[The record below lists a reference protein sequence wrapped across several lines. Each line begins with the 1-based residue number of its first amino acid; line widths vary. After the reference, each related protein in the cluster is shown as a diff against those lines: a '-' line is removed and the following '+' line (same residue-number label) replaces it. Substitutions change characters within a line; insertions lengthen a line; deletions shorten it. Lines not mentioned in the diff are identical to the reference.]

1 MCGEKLKFGT
11 NVTKNPGSPPRVRGK
26 AEVRH
31 ERDQEPGITPACAGK
46 RHCPRFRPGKT
57 RDHPR
62 VCGEKSSLMQMD
74 VGPLGS
80 PPRMRGKGELPK
92 DTKDYFGITPAY
104 AGKRQRRAT
113 ACTWLRDHPRV
124 CGEKDA
130 ICKSCPAR
138 QGSPSRMRGKAGWPL
153 CGLPCIG
160 ITPAYAGK
168 SQPWRSY
175 SQRRWDH
182 PRVCGEKR
190 PAVDGKRPLR
200 GSPPHV
206 RGKVKDPVPVSALV
220 GITPAYAGK
229 SQPWRSYS
237 QRRWDHPRVC
247 GEKRPAVDGK
257 RPLRGS
263 PPHVR
268 GKVKDPVPV
277 SALVGITPA
286 CAGKS
291 LIGCCITGA

>member
-1 MCGEKLKFGT
+1 MQELSGET
-11 NVTKNPGSPPRVRGK
+11 
-26 AEVRH
+26 
-31 ERDQEPGITPACAGK
+31 
-46 RHCPRFRPGKT
+46 
-57 RDHPR
+57 
-62 VCGEKSSLMQMD
+62 
-74 VGPLGS
+74 
-80 PPRMRGKGELPK
+80 
-92 DTKDYFGITPAY
+92 GITPAY

-220 GITPAYAGK
+220 GITPACAGK
-229 SQPWRSYS
+229 RSA
-237 QRRWDHPRVC
+237 QAGAPAGRRDHPRVC
-247 GEKRPAVDGK
+247 GEKFNS
-257 RPLRGS
+257 GS
-263 PPHVR
+263 MLKQMGDHPRVC
-268 GKVKDPVPV
+268 GEK
-277 SALVGITPA
+277 L
-286 CAGKS
+286 CAKKF
-291 LIGCCITGA
+291 CA

>member
-1 MCGEKLKFGT
+1 MRRLPLRSPPRMRGKVIVRSRNAVQIGITPAYAGKSARILKRRTEKRDHPRVCGEKLKFGT

-26 AEVRH
+26 GIVHVFVPEKL
-31 ERDQEPGITPACAGK
+31 GITPAYAGK
-46 RHCPRFRPGKT
+46 REMP
-57 RDHPR
+57 
-62 VCGEKSSLMQMD
+62 SSLMQMD

-229 SQPWRSYS
+229 SKMGT
-237 QRRWDHPRVC
+237 V
-247 GEKRPAVDGK
+247 RPG
-257 RPLRGS
+257 
-263 PPHVR
+263 
-268 GKVKDPVPV
+268 
-277 SALVGITPA
+277 A
-286 CAGKS
+286 C
-291 LIGCCITGA
+291 

>member
-1 MCGEKLKFGT
+1 MCGEKALSTFSSR
-11 NVTKNPGSPPRVRGK
+11 KNS
-26 AEVRH
+26 
-31 ERDQEPGITPACAGK
+31 
-46 RHCPRFRPGKT
+46 
-57 RDHPR
+57 
-62 VCGEKSSLMQMD
+62 
-74 VGPLGS
+74 GS
-80 PPRMRGKGELPK
+80 PPRMRGKVQPDADGCRPPR
-92 DTKDYFGITPAY
+92 ITPAY

-220 GITPAYAGK
+220 GITPA
-229 SQPWRSYS
+229 
-237 QRRWDHPRVC
+237 
-247 GEKRPAVDGK
+247 
-257 RPLRGS
+257 
-263 PPHVR
+263 
-268 GKVKDPVPV
+268 
-277 SALVGITPA
+277 